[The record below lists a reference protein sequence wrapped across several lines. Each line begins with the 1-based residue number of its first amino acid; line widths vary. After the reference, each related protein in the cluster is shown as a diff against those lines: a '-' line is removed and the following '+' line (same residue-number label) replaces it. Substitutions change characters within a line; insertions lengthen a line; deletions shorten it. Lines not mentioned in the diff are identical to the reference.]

1 MCVSVY
7 IYIFYILKI
16 ILTYDH
22 SQWKKLFTSLPDN
35 IKFEGNIHI
44 RPNIS
49 FSFKGGRCQ
58 SASDKDSND
67 GVTAT

>member
-1 MCVSVY
+1 MCVC

-35 IKFEGNIHI
+35 IKFEDNTHI
-44 RPNIS
+44 RPLILDLVL
-49 FSFKGGRCQ
+49 KRGDVKVQ
-58 SASDKDSND
+58 
-67 GVTAT
+67 VTKIQMME

>member
-1 MCVSVY
+1 MCVCVC

-35 IKFEGNIHI
+35 ITFEDNTHI
-44 RPNIS
+44 RTLILALVL
-49 FSFKGGRCQ
+49 KRGDVKVQ
-58 SASDKDSND
+58 
-67 GVTAT
+67 VTKIQMME